1 MAGRIRHQAER
12 AGITRLISGLHDVQK
27 RPRFIPDGNKYLPG
41 GRTQV
46 FGRSGN
52 MPNDSGYICP
62 MQKPGIIFLIV
73 RCPAHCEPSR
83 RFFGTGF
90 KHRRYCRARCRI
102 GRKTMRALSRPPASR
117 DSNGLPSLCE
127 RPCQGKPPPRRQA
140 RSSYRN
146 RIHMSDGPLFQDRP
160 PYLSSAPPHRAPRTE
175 KDILEKRP
183 AVDHLATGLSFRHR
197 PCDRKKAPLFLR
209 SLHWARLFSLR

>member
-1 MAGRIRHQAER
+1 MKGLIRHQAEW
-12 AGITRLISGLHDVQK
+12 AGITPLISGLHDVQK

-117 DSNGLPSLCE
+117 GSNGLPSLCE
-127 RPCQGKPPPRRQA
+127 RPCRGKPPPRRQA

-146 RIHMSDGPLFQDRP
+146 RIHMSYGPLFPDRP
-160 PYLSSAPPHRAPRTE
+160 PYLSSASPHRAPRTE

-209 SLHWARLFSLR
+209 SLHWARRFSLR

>member
-1 MAGRIRHQAER
+1 ME
-12 AGITRLISGLHDVQK
+12 D
-27 RPRFIPDGNKYLPG
+27 PG
-41 GRTQV
+41 
-46 FGRSGN
+46 
-52 MPNDSGYICP
+52 ICP
-62 MQKPGIIFLIV
+62 MTVDIFAPCRNRASYSLLIV

-117 DSNGLPSLCE
+117 GSNGLPSLCE

>member
-117 DSNGLPSLCE
+117 GSNGLPSLCE
-127 RPCQGKPPPRRQA
+127 RPCRGKPPPRRQA

-146 RIHMSDGPLFQDRP
+146 RIHMSYGPLFPDRP
-160 PYLSSAPPHRAPRTE
+160 PYLSSASPHRAPRTE

-183 AVDHLATGLSFRHR
+183 AVDHLAIGLSFRHR

-209 SLHWARLFSLR
+209 SLHWARRFSLR

>member
-1 MAGRIRHQAER
+1 MTVDIFAPCRNR
-12 AGITRLISGLHDVQK
+12 ASYSL
-27 RPRFIPDGNKYLPG
+27 
-41 GRTQV
+41 
-46 FGRSGN
+46 
-52 MPNDSGYICP
+52 
-62 MQKPGIIFLIV
+62 LIV

-127 RPCQGKPPPRRQA
+127 RPCRGKPPPRRQA

-146 RIHMSDGPLFQDRP
+146 RIHMSYGPLFPDRP
-160 PYLSSAPPHRAPRTE
+160 PYLSSASPHRAPRTE

-183 AVDHLATGLSFRHR
+183 AVDHLAIGLSFRHR
-197 PCDRKKAPLFLR
+197 PRPLRNPARSVYLGLIGIFSSKYQVRGLIFLPESSPAPCIRRYSHAPDTPVPR
-209 SLHWARLFSLR
+209 SPSQAPVPLNLSGTIASG